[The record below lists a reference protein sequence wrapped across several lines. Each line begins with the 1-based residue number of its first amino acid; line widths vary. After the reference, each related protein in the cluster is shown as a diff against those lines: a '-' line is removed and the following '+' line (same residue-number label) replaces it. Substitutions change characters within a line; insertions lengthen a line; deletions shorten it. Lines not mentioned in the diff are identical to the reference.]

1 MQTPTDRNK
10 NNQEILVDSQWL
22 KVIRENLLLPS
33 GVTIENFYTVERPA
47 YSAIVPIFSNE
58 DVLLVRQY
66 RHGPK
71 KDILNIPMGVLSND
85 EKPIAAAQRELQ
97 EEVGYVSESVTFI
110 STFDNAPSFLRLE
123 CHLFLAQDL
132 RERQSATYDQNEQ
145 VTVVRLPLMK
155 AIEMVLL
162 GEIRDMTT
170 VIGLF
175 AADRLL
181 RVTS

>member
-1 MQTPTDRNK
+1 
-10 NNQEILVDSQWL
+10 
-22 KVIRENLLLPS
+22 
-33 GVTIENFYTVERPA
+33 
-47 YSAIVPIFSNE
+47 
-58 DVLLVRQY
+58 
-66 RHGPK
+66 
-71 KDILNIPMGVLSND
+71 MGVLSND